1 MRFGLIVT
9 NLRGGGAEKAM
20 CRIGELLA
28 RRGHEVHLI
37 LLEHLLEHEPPPGV
51 ALHALTADGTR
62 QKRTW
67 LGRRIASLRLRRMVT
82 ALERGKRLDLIVST
96 LPFADGISLRARLR
110 RHWCR
115 IANTLSA
122 EVAREAQLD
131 VGKARRR
138 RALYRRRYRGKSL
151 IAVSDGVARDLVG
164 ELGVAAARVETIVNP
179 IDVASIRALA
189 RQPAPLPTEPYVIHV
204 GRFVAFKRHD
214 LLFEA
219 WCSVP
224 DAPRLVLLARREP
237 ALDSMIRHY
246 GLESRVSVMG
256 FQQNPYPWI
265 AGAKLLVLCSDHE
278 GMPNVLVEALA
289 CGTPV
294 VATDCP
300 SGPREVLGRD
310 APDWLV
316 PTGDAAKLAEAIG
329 RVLAGAGDA
338 ARVDLSRFAPEAV
351 AERYERLAAEP

>member
-9 NLRGGGAEKAM
+9 NLKGGGAEKAM

-37 LLEHLLEHEPPPGV
+37 LLEHLLDHEPPPGV
-51 ALHALTADGTR
+51 ALHALTADGR
-62 QKRTW
+62 RLSRSW
-67 LGRRIASLRLRRMVT
+67 LGRRIASLRLRRLVAT
-82 ALERGKRLDLIVST
+82 LERGKHLDLIVST
-96 LPFADGISLRARLR
+96 LPFADEVALRAGLR

-115 IANTLSA
+115 IASTMSA
-122 EVAREAQLD
+122 AIARLAQQD
-131 VGKARRR
+131 RGKARRR
-138 RALYRRRYRGKSL
+138 MAGYRRRYRGASL
-151 IAVSDGVARDLVG
+151 IAVSDGVAGDLAG

-179 IDVASIRALA
+179 IDVEAVRALA
-189 RQPAPLPTEPYVIHV
+189 RRPALLPREPYAIHV
-204 GRFVAFKRHD
+204 GRFIALKRHD

-219 WCSVP
+219 WRSLP
-224 DAPRLVLLARREP
+224 DAPRLVLLAHREP
-237 ALDSMIRHY
+237 ALDGLIQRY
-246 GLESRVSVMG
+246 GLESRVSVEG
-256 FQQNPYPWI
+256 FQPNPYPWI

-300 SGPREVLGRD
+300 SGPRELLGRD

-316 PTGDAAKLAEAIG
+316 PTGDAAALADAIG
-329 RVLAGAGDA
+329 RGLASPGDA
-338 ARVDLSRFAPEAV
+338 ARVDLSRFDPQCV
-351 AERYERLAAEP
+351 AEQYERLAAGP